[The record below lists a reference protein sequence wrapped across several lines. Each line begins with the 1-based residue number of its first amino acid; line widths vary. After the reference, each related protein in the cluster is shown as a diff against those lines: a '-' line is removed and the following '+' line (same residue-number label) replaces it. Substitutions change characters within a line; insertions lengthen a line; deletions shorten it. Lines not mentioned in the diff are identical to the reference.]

1 MIKKILA
8 YFAPQ
13 VRSFESITADLHNT
27 AEQLLAH
34 AEEHATH
41 MLNKAAEIARLS
53 EEQAAHGIEKA
64 RSEAVAFNVKRLLNH
79 G

>member
-13 VRSFESITADLHNT
+13 VRTFESITADLHNT

-34 AEEHATH
+34 AEEHAAHAVTKADEIIR
-41 MLNKAAEIARLS
+41 LNAEL
-53 EEQAAHGIEKA
+53 AAHGIEKA
-64 RSEAVAFNVKRLLNH
+64 RAQAVAFNVKRLLNH